1 MTGSTREVPSEKD
14 WGDLAGDFDAKDA
27 YKKFHGLSKQDTKKL
42 FAADVLARAQ
52 DVRFMPAL
60 PFTYYFEGFCEF
72 VLEGAYGDSPAWAVA
87 DSFISVLVS
96 RAEADPE
103 LLVSNLTL
111 LTNAVRF
118 VVKNQ
123 QAFGASESIYG
134 DFYART
140 ESILK
145 SIEEAAG
152 KGNKEE

>member
-1 MTGSTREVPSEKD
+1 MISSTREVPSEKD
-14 WGDLAGDFDAKDA
+14 WGDLAGDFDARDA

-42 FAADVLARAQ
+42 FAEDVLARAQ

-60 PFTYYFEGFCEF
+60 PFIYYFEGFCEF
-72 VLEGAYGDSPAWAVA
+72 VLEGVYGDSPAWAVA
-87 DSFISVLVS
+87 DSFISVLTS

-111 LTNAVRF
+111 LTSAVRF

-134 DFYART
+134 DFHART
-140 ESILK
+140 EPVLK
-145 SIEEAAG
+145 SINEAAG
-152 KGNKEE
+152 KSSA